1 MRCLIS
7 LFAAGMLLA
16 AGHCAWAESSGEVV
30 GGDDTPPVKPEPQP
44 APPPPPNNQ
53 DTGPVSRL
61 PLTVDEPDF
70 KATVKFPEKPQPRID
85 QDTRPK
91 EGYKPRRREFV
102 VPQEEGFEK
111 PEGDATEDSDNKAS
125 DSEEISE
132 ILAKAIAKEKSGK
145 KMKDMV
151 PVYQEIVNAAPE
163 DAAAHYRLGI
173 AMIRTGDLAKGLPE
187 LENSLKLKPRNSKY
201 LCDYGLACLRAG
213 WVEKALVACQMA
225 AFAMPANGRYQSAA
239 GDALL
244 ASGKI
249 SEAADAYSRAV
260 NLEPKNTD
268 YMHNLGKA
276 YLVARAYKRAGEV
289 FDEAIRLRPDYSPYY
304 CSRGLAFQSLKNV
317 KDAVQCYMVA
327 IKLDKNDAY
336 AHYLLAGCYSDPD
349 DPTYTNRIE
358 AMDHAE
364 KACKLTDFKNPQ
376 YLMGMA
382 RVLRLGLNYDQA
394 VALAR
399 KAIELD
405 PRDEYRQELAKFEQL
420 RTEGGRK

>member
-1 MRCLIS
+1 
-7 LFAAGMLLA
+7 
-16 AGHCAWAESSGEVV
+16 
-30 GGDDTPPVKPEPQP
+30 
-44 APPPPPNNQ
+44 
-53 DTGPVSRL
+53 
-61 PLTVDEPDF
+61 
-70 KATVKFPEKPQPRID
+70 
-85 QDTRPK
+85 
-91 EGYKPRRREFV
+91 
-102 VPQEEGFEK
+102 
-111 PEGDATEDSDNKAS
+111 
-125 DSEEISE
+125 
-132 ILAKAIAKEKSGK
+132 
-145 KMKDMV
+145 
-151 PVYQEIVNAAPE
+151 
-163 DAAAHYRLGI
+163 
-173 AMIRTGDLAKGLPE
+173 
-187 LENSLKLKPRNSKY
+187 
-201 LCDYGLACLRAG
+201 
-213 WVEKALVACQMA
+213 MA